1 MSTDS
6 ENNKPNQN
14 MDERMEAITVIVH
27 DTAFS
32 QKLHADMIVSLDTQL
47 QQLAEATARNTE
59 SIRALTENAA
69 RIDIKFERLAEIMTG
84 LLQKH
89 EERIAHLERK

>member
-1 MSTDS
+1 
-6 ENNKPNQN
+6 

-47 QQLAEATARNTE
+47 QQLAEATARNTK
-59 SIRALTENAA
+59 SIQALIENAA
-69 RIDIKFERLAEIMTG
+69 RLDENAARLDIKFERLAEIMTG
-84 LLQKH
+84 LLQRH
-89 EERIAHLERK
+89 EERIASLERK